1 MKNTKINIEEIKKR
15 TVPVLKKH
23 KVRRASLF
31 GSVVTGDTKKGSDI
45 DLLVELPL
53 TASLFDLAGLKL
65 DLEEMLGKKVDV
77 LTYNSLNPLL
87 KNRILSEEKAIL

>member
-15 TVPVLKKH
+15 TVPVLKKY

-53 TASLFDLAGLKL
+53 TASLFDLAGLK
-65 DLEEMLGKKVDV
+65 
-77 LTYNSLNPLL
+77 
-87 KNRILSEEKAIL
+87 

>member
-15 TVPVLKKH
+15 TVPVLKKY

>member
-15 TVPVLKKH
+15 TVPVLKKY

-87 KNRILSEEKAIL
+87 KNRILSEEKTIL

>member
-15 TVPVLKKH
+15 TVPVLKKY

-31 GSVVTGDTKKGSDI
+31 GSVVTCDTKKGSDI